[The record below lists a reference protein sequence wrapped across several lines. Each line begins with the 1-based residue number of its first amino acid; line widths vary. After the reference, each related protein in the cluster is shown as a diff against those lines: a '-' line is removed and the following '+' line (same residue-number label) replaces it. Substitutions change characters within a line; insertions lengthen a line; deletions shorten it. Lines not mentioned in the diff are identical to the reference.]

1 MDMPLPTHAVF
12 LNNVR
17 RRMRELGMTQAEFAD
32 AMGWSEG
39 YVSQLLKGRSV
50 PSLAMP
56 DRVAPALKTTAQ
68 YLLTPDCPE
77 LIQDSPQAPID
88 STLQI
93 C

>member
-1 MDMPLPTHAVF
+1 MPLSTHAVF

-17 RRMRELGMTQAEFAD
+17 RRLRELGMSQAEFAE
-32 AMGWSEG
+32 AMGWSEP
-39 YVSQLLKGRSV
+39 YVSQFLRGRSV
-50 PSLAMP
+50 PSIAMP

-77 LIQDSPQAPID
+77 PISETANGPID
-88 STLQI
+88 SSLQI